1 MGPDKLLY
9 LRTAQ
14 GQGLTRMAGKRAG
27 AIAHQPRRRRPDQ
40 LAGGPHQLSREEVA
54 ANQSAR
60 IVAAM
65 SDLIAVQGYDHTTVE
80 QVIARA
86 GVSRRT
92 FYELKGGRE
101 QWFLAICDA
110 IADGLLDRID
120 SACRQGADRRDR
132 AERVAT
138 ALVDLCLQDPAGA
151 RACFVETLAAGETAR
166 IWRERLL
173 QRLTTTIGR
182 ATGGRGDRQREELAA
197 RAAVGAILELAGR
210 SPEQIDGRYATA
222 LVATML
228 TTSGGAR

>member
-1 MGPDKLLY
+1 
-9 LRTAQ
+9 
-14 GQGLTRMAGKRAG
+14 MAAGERAG
-27 AIAHQPRRRRPDQ
+27 AIAQESRRRRPDQ
-40 LAGGPHQLSREEVA
+40 LAGGPHRLSRAEVA

-65 SDLIAVQGYDHTTVE
+65 SDLIATQGYDHTTVE

-92 FYELKGGRE
+92 FYELRGGRE

-110 IADGLLDRID
+110 IADDLLDRIGL
-120 SACRQGADRRDR
+120 ACRQGADRRDR

-138 ALVDLCLQDPAGA
+138 ALVDLCLEDPAGA

-166 IWRERLL
+166 AWREALL
-173 QRLTTTIGR
+173 QRLTETIGR
-182 ATGGRGDRQREELAA
+182 ATGGAEGDRQRDELAA
-197 RAAVGAILELAGR
+197 RAAVGAILELAGGN
-210 SPEQIDGRYATA
+210 PEQTDGRYATA

-228 TTSGGAR
+228 TTGGGTR